1 MTGEQYVRANKR
13 VYNVVIILLAVMTI
27 LSVMACL
34 AEFKITILLQTAA
47 AVAGIIVVNTYAKK
61 FWNSKKGGEIL
72 LGTGSAVY
80 CVFLLLNQNNFVYAY
95 GIPLF
100 VACVLY
106 LDVKFVYYGIGVTA
120 VGNIIHIIVQVIT
133 KRADGIELFF
143 SIIILATVVY
153 AVYEASILLTKFSE
167 ENLEMQAAASEK
179 MLATA
184 ENLVKHFDSAKEKL
198 ETLEE
203 VINNNNESI
212 SNIAQSTGS
221 TAEAIQQQALMCEEI
236 HKNTDS
242 AEKET
247 EAMIDKANH
256 TMENVA
262 EGARLVTGLKNQ
274 ADNVEQASNQAAE
287 STKQVSNRVEEV
299 KGIVA
304 TILSISSQ
312 TNLLALN
319 ASIEAA
325 RAGEAGKGFAVVAE
339 EIRQL
344 SEQTKDATNRITDI
358 IQDLNEDAQHAM
370 DSMEHSADSIRE
382 QNELIETTK
391 NKFETINDEMQSL
404 ASAIGEIEGSMQ
416 SILNS
421 TDTISQSISNLSA
434 TGEEIAASSTEG
446 LQTAEHAVDAM
457 KQTKEIIDATL
468 SAGTGS
474 GVLCRIDQTENN
486 SGRLKSQVKI
496 SDCSYWCVN
505 NNKNAGIRSRMNI
518 AYCEDEKI
526 QLEYMEQLIRKWAD
540 EAE

>member
-1 MTGEQYVRANKR
+1 MTEEQYVRANKR
-13 VYNVVIILLAVMTI
+13 VYNVVMILLAVMTI

-34 AEFKITILLQTAA
+34 AEFEITILIQAAA
-47 AVAGIIVVNTYAKK
+47 AVVGIIVVNTYAKK
-61 FWNSKKGGEIL
+61 FWNEKKGGEIL

-80 CVFLLLNQNNFVYAY
+80 CVFLFLNHTNFVYAY

-106 LDVKFVYYGIGVTA
+106 LNVKFVYYGIGVTA

-143 SIIILATVVY
+143 SIIILATIVY
-153 AVYEASILLTKFSE
+153 AVYETSILLTKFNE

-179 MLATA
+179 MLVTA

-203 VINNNNESI
+203 VINNNSESI

-221 TAEAIQQQALMCEEI
+221 TAEAIQQQAMMCEEI

-247 EAMIDKANH
+247 EAMIEKANH
-256 TMENVA
+256 AMENVA
-262 EGARLVTGLKNQ
+262 EGARLVTGLKDQ

-287 STKQVSNRVEEV
+287 STKQVSDRVEEV

-370 DSMEHSADSIRE
+370 DSMEHSTDSIRE

-391 NKFETINDEMQSL
+391 DKFEIINEEMQSL
-404 ASAIGEIEGSMQ
+404 ASAISEIEGSMQ
-416 SILNS
+416 SILSS

-457 KQTKEIIDATL
+457 KQTKEIIDATYL
-468 SAGTGS
+468 LAQD
-474 GVLCRIDQTENN
+474 LE
-486 SGRLKSQVKI
+486 
-496 SDCSYWCVN
+496 SYV
-505 NNKNAGIRSRMNI
+505 
-518 AYCEDEKI
+518 E
-526 QLEYMEQLIRKWAD
+526 
-540 EAE
+540 

>member
-1 MTGEQYVRANKR
+1 MTSTQYIRANQK
-13 VYNVVIILLAVMTI
+13 VYNVVMAQLIVMTF
-27 LSVMACL
+27 LSVAVCL
-34 AEFKITILLQTAA
+34 TGFKITVAIQ
-47 AVAGIIVVNTYAKK
+47 AVATVVGIIVVNTYAKK
-61 FWNSKKGGEIL
+61 FWDVKRGGEIL
-72 LGTGSAVY
+72 LGTATAVY
-80 CVFLLLNQNNFVYAY
+80 FIFLVFNHTNFVYAY
-95 GIPLF
+95 AMPLLAASTIYLNVRF
-100 VACVLY
+100 LY
-106 LDVKFVYYGIGVTA
+106 IGGTIAV
-120 VGNIIHIIVQVIT
+120 VGNVIHIIAQIIRGTVDSSELIFGMIVL
-133 KRADGIELFF
+133 GIL
-143 SIIILATVVY
+143 IY
-153 AVYEASILLTKFSE
+153 AVRETSILLTKFNE
-167 ENLEMQAAASEK
+167 ENLEVQAAASEK
-179 MLATA
+179 MLVTA

-287 STKQVSNRVEEV
+287 SAKQVSNRVEEV

-446 LQTAEHAVDAM
+446 LQTAEHAVEAM
-457 KQTKEIIDATL
+457 KQTKEIIDATYL
-468 SAGTGS
+468 LA
-474 GVLCRIDQTENN
+474 RD
-486 SGRLKSQVKI
+486 
-496 SDCSYWCVN
+496 
-505 NNKNAGIRSRMNI
+505 
-518 AYCEDEKI
+518 
-526 QLEYMEQLIRKWAD
+526 LETY
-540 EAE
+540 AE

>member
-13 VYNVVIILLAVMTI
+13 VYNVVMILLAVMTI

-61 FWNSKKGGEIL
+61 FWDSKKGGEIL

-80 CVFLLLNQNNFVYAY
+80 CVFLFLNQNNFVYAY

-133 KRADGIELFF
+133 KRADGVELFF

-153 AVYEASILLTKFSE
+153 AVYEASILLTKFNE

-179 MLATA
+179 MQATA

-446 LQTAEHAVDAM
+446 LQTAEHAVEAM
-457 KQTKEIIDATL
+457 KQTKEIIDATYL
-468 SAGTGS
+468 LAQD
-474 GVLCRIDQTENN
+474 LE
-486 SGRLKSQVKI
+486 
-496 SDCSYWCVN
+496 SY
-505 NNKNAGIRSRMNI
+505 
-518 AYCEDEKI
+518 
-526 QLEYMEQLIRKWAD
+526 
-540 EAE
+540 AE

>member
-80 CVFLLLNQNNFVYAY
+80 CVFLFLNQNNFVYAY

-106 LDVKFVYYGIGVTA
+106 LNVKFVYYGIGVTA
-120 VGNIIHIIVQVIT
+120 VGNITHIIVQVIT

-143 SIIILATVVY
+143 SVIILATVVY

-319 ASIEAA
+319 ASIESA
-325 RAGEAGKGFAVVAE
+325 RAGEAGRGFAVVAE
-339 EIRQL
+339 QIRQL
-344 SEQTKDATNRITDI
+344 AEQTKSFTEDITKIVYELNANASDVRESVKVSVDAAN
-358 IQDLNEDAQHAM
+358 IQGNNINTASDTFELLNSNM
-370 DSMEHSADSIRE
+370 T
-382 QNELIETTK
+382 ELIHHVEEV
-391 NKFETINDEMQSL
+391 NGQ
-404 ASAIGEIEGSMQ
+404 
-416 SILNS
+416 
-421 TDTISQSISNLSA
+421 ISNLSDSNNKIV
-434 TGEEIAASSTEG
+434 ENIS
-446 LQTAEHAVDAM
+446 H
-457 KQTKEIIDATL
+457 L
-468 SAGTGS
+468 SAVTQE
-474 GVLCRIDQTENN
+474 VTENAEQVHN
-486 SGRLKSQVKI
+486 MSEQNLEYAEQVKEA
-496 SDCSYWCVN
+496 VQH
-505 NNKNAGIRSRMNI
+505 IRSTSEKMNI
-518 AYCEDEKI
+518 E
-526 QLEYMEQLIRKWAD
+526 
-540 EAE
+540 

>member
-13 VYNVVIILLAVMTI
+13 VYNVVMILLAVMTI

-61 FWNSKKGGEIL
+61 FWDSKKGGEIL

-80 CVFLLLNQNNFVYAY
+80 CVFLFLNQTNFVYAY

-100 VACVLY
+100 VVCVLY

-153 AVYEASILLTKFSE
+153 AVYETSILLSKFNE
-167 ENLEMQAAASEK
+167 ENLEVQAAASEK

-391 NKFETINDEMQSL
+391 NKFEIINDEMQSL

-446 LQTAEHAVDAM
+446 LQTAEHAVEAM
-457 KQTKEIIDATL
+457 KQTKEIIDATYL
-468 SAGTGS
+468 LAQD
-474 GVLCRIDQTENN
+474 LE
-486 SGRLKSQVKI
+486 
-496 SDCSYWCVN
+496 SYV
-505 NNKNAGIRSRMNI
+505 
-518 AYCEDEKI
+518 E
-526 QLEYMEQLIRKWAD
+526 
-540 EAE
+540 

>member
-47 AVAGIIVVNTYAKK
+47 AAAGIIVVNTYAKK
-61 FWNSKKGGEIL
+61 FWDSKKGGEIL

-80 CVFLLLNQNNFVYAY
+80 CVFLFLNQNNFVYAY

-133 KRADGIELFF
+133 KRADGVELFF

-153 AVYEASILLTKFSE
+153 AVYEASILLTKFNE

-287 STKQVSNRVEEV
+287 STKQVSDRVEEV

-344 SEQTKDATNRITDI
+344 SEQTKDATNKITDI

-370 DSMEHSADSIRE
+370 DSMAHSTESIRE

-446 LQTAEHAVDAM
+446 LQTAEHAVEAM
-457 KQTKEIIDATL
+457 KQTKEIIDATYL
-468 SAGTGS
+468 LA
-474 GVLCRIDQTENN
+474 RD
-486 SGRLKSQVKI
+486 
-496 SDCSYWCVN
+496 
-505 NNKNAGIRSRMNI
+505 
-518 AYCEDEKI
+518 
-526 QLEYMEQLIRKWAD
+526 LETY
-540 EAE
+540 AE

>member
-1 MTGEQYVRANKR
+1 MNLKQYIRHLLYDNTTYESPDIYQRFRIVCPEYSQHDIEVKPYPLPESEHMFGLIWDIHEPHTVSATIIPSGTAFTYEKR
-13 VYNVVIILLAVMTI
+13 FEPGMRTQMH
-27 LSVMACL
+27 SH
-34 AEFKITILLQTAA
+34 E
-47 AVAGIIVVNTYAKK
+47 
-61 FWNSKKGGEIL
+61 
-72 LGTGSAVY
+72 
-80 CVFLLLNQNNFVYAY
+80 
-95 GIPLF
+95 
-100 VACVLY
+100 Y
-106 LDVKFVYYGIGVTA
+106 L
-120 VGNIIHIIVQVIT
+120 
-133 KRADGIELFF
+133 ELFY

-446 LQTAEHAVDAM
+446 LQTAEHAVEAM
-457 KQTKEIIDATL
+457 KQTKEIIDATYL
-468 SAGTGS
+468 LAQD
-474 GVLCRIDQTENN
+474 LE
-486 SGRLKSQVKI
+486 
-496 SDCSYWCVN
+496 SY
-505 NNKNAGIRSRMNI
+505 
-518 AYCEDEKI
+518 
-526 QLEYMEQLIRKWAD
+526 
-540 EAE
+540 AE

>member
-13 VYNVVIILLAVMTI
+13 VYNVVMILLSVMTI

-34 AEFKITILLQTAA
+34 AEFKITILIQAVA

-80 CVFLLLNQNNFVYAY
+80 CVFLFLNQNNFVYAY

-106 LDVKFVYYGIGVTA
+106 LNVKFVYYGIGVTA

-133 KRADGIELFF
+133 KRADGVELFF

-153 AVYEASILLTKFSE
+153 AVYEASILLTKFNE

-457 KQTKEIIDATL
+457 KQTKEIIDATYL
-468 SAGTGS
+468 LAQD
-474 GVLCRIDQTENN
+474 LE
-486 SGRLKSQVKI
+486 
-496 SDCSYWCVN
+496 SY
-505 NNKNAGIRSRMNI
+505 
-518 AYCEDEKI
+518 
-526 QLEYMEQLIRKWAD
+526 
-540 EAE
+540 AE

>member
-13 VYNVVIILLAVMTI
+13 VYNVVMILLSVMTI

-34 AEFKITILLQTAA
+34 AEFKITILIQAVA

-61 FWNSKKGGEIL
+61 FWNEKKGGEIL

-80 CVFLLLNQNNFVYAY
+80 GVFLFLNQNNFVYAY

-100 VACVLY
+100 VACILY
-106 LDVKFVYYGIGVTA
+106 LDVKFVYYGIGVAT
-120 VGNIIHIIVQVIT
+120 VGNITHIIVQVIT

-143 SIIILATVVY
+143 SVIILATVVY
-153 AVYEASILLTKFSE
+153 AVYEISILLTKFNE
-167 ENLEMQAAASEK
+167 ENLEVQAAASEK
-179 MLATA
+179 MLVTA

-287 STKQVSNRVEEV
+287 SAKQVSNRVEEV

-446 LQTAEHAVDAM
+446 LQTAEHAVEAM
-457 KQTKEIIDATL
+457 KQTKEIIDATYL
-468 SAGTGS
+468 LA
-474 GVLCRIDQTENN
+474 RD
-486 SGRLKSQVKI
+486 
-496 SDCSYWCVN
+496 
-505 NNKNAGIRSRMNI
+505 
-518 AYCEDEKI
+518 
-526 QLEYMEQLIRKWAD
+526 LETY
-540 EAE
+540 AE

>member
-13 VYNVVIILLAVMTI
+13 VYNVVMILLAVMTI

-34 AEFKITILLQTAA
+34 AEFKITILIQAVA
-47 AVAGIIVVNTYAKK
+47 AVAGIIVVNTYAKR
-61 FWNSKKGGEIL
+61 FWDAKKGGEIL

-80 CVFLLLNQNNFVYAY
+80 CVFLFLNQTNFVYAY

-106 LDVKFVYYGIGVTA
+106 LNVKFIYYGIGVAA
-120 VGNIIHIIVQVIT
+120 VGNITHIIVQVIT
-133 KRADGIELFF
+133 KRADGMELFF
-143 SIIILATVVY
+143 SVIILATVIY
-153 AVYEASILLTKFSE
+153 AVYETSILLTKFNE
-167 ENLEMQAAASEK
+167 ENLDVQAAATEK
-179 MLATA
+179 MLVTA

-198 ETLEE
+198 ETLEN
-203 VINNNNESI
+203 VVNNNSESI

-287 STKQVSNRVEEV
+287 STKQVSDRVEEV

-344 SEQTKDATNRITDI
+344 SEQTKDATNKITDI

-391 NKFETINDEMQSL
+391 NKFEIINDEMQSL

-446 LQTAEHAVDAM
+446 LQTAEHAVEAM
-457 KQTKEIIDATL
+457 KQTKEIIDATYL
-468 SAGTGS
+468 LA
-474 GVLCRIDQTENN
+474 RD
-486 SGRLKSQVKI
+486 
-496 SDCSYWCVN
+496 
-505 NNKNAGIRSRMNI
+505 
-518 AYCEDEKI
+518 
-526 QLEYMEQLIRKWAD
+526 LETY
-540 EAE
+540 AE

>member
-13 VYNVVIILLAVMTI
+13 VYNVVMILLSVMTI

-34 AEFKITILLQTAA
+34 AEFKITILIQAVA

-61 FWNSKKGGEIL
+61 FWNAKKGGEIL

-80 CVFLLLNQNNFVYAY
+80 GVFLFLNQNNFVYAY

-100 VACVLY
+100 VACILY
-106 LDVKFVYYGIGVTA
+106 LDVKFVYYGIGVAT
-120 VGNIIHIIVQVIT
+120 VGNITHIIVQVIT

-143 SIIILATVVY
+143 SVIILATVVY
-153 AVYEASILLTKFSE
+153 AVYEISILLTKFNE
-167 ENLEMQAAASEK
+167 ENLEVQAAASEK
-179 MLATA
+179 MLVTA

-287 STKQVSNRVEEV
+287 SAKQVSNRVEEV

-446 LQTAEHAVDAM
+446 LQTAEHAVEAM
-457 KQTKEIIDATL
+457 KQTKEIIDATYL
-468 SAGTGS
+468 LA
-474 GVLCRIDQTENN
+474 RD
-486 SGRLKSQVKI
+486 
-496 SDCSYWCVN
+496 
-505 NNKNAGIRSRMNI
+505 
-518 AYCEDEKI
+518 
-526 QLEYMEQLIRKWAD
+526 LETY
-540 EAE
+540 AE

>member
-13 VYNVVIILLAVMTI
+13 VYNVVMILLAVMTI

-34 AEFKITILLQTAA
+34 AEFKITILLQAAA

-61 FWNSKKGGEIL
+61 FWDSKKGGEIL

-153 AVYEASILLTKFSE
+153 AVYETSILLTKFNE

-339 EIRQL
+339 QIRML
-344 SEQTKDATNRITDI
+344 AESSAN
-358 IQDLNEDAQHAM
+358 
-370 DSMEHSADSIRE
+370 SADTSKQLLTE
-382 QNELIETTK
+382 NQNEVEHGNQVT
-391 NKFETINDEMQSL
+391 Q
-404 ASAIGEIEGSMQ
+404 
-416 SILNS
+416 
-421 TDTISQSISNLSA
+421 
-434 TGEEIAASSTEG
+434 
-446 LQTAEHAVDAM
+446 QTAESLTDVLNELDAIVGEVA
-457 KQTKEIIDATL
+457 TIRTASDREAAFVKEIEDSTKQISDAIQSNSAASEETSATSEEL
-468 SAGTGS
+468 SAEADS
-474 GVLCRIDQTENN
+474 
-486 SGRLKSQVKI
+486 
-496 SDCSYWCVN
+496 
-505 NNKNAGIRSRMNI
+505 
-518 AYCEDEKI
+518 
-526 QLEYMEQLIRKWAD
+526 LEGLVERFKLR
-540 EAE
+540 

>member
-61 FWNSKKGGEIL
+61 FWDSKKGGEIL

-80 CVFLLLNQNNFVYAY
+80 CVFLFLNQNNFVYAY

-133 KRADGIELFF
+133 KRADGVELFF

-153 AVYEASILLTKFSE
+153 AVYEASILLTKFNE

-312 TNLLALN
+312 TNLLTLN

-446 LQTAEHAVDAM
+446 LQTAEHAVEAM
-457 KQTKEIIDATL
+457 KQTKEIIDATYL
-468 SAGTGS
+468 LA
-474 GVLCRIDQTENN
+474 RD
-486 SGRLKSQVKI
+486 
-496 SDCSYWCVN
+496 
-505 NNKNAGIRSRMNI
+505 
-518 AYCEDEKI
+518 
-526 QLEYMEQLIRKWAD
+526 LETY
-540 EAE
+540 AE

>member
-34 AEFKITILLQTAA
+34 AEFKITILIQAVA

-61 FWNSKKGGEIL
+61 FWDSKKGGEIL

-80 CVFLLLNQNNFVYAY
+80 CVFLFLNQNNFVYAY

-106 LDVKFVYYGIGVTA
+106 LNVKFIYYGIGVTA

-143 SIIILATVVY
+143 SIIILAAVVY
-153 AVYEASILLTKFSE
+153 AVYETSILLTKFNE

-179 MLATA
+179 MLVTA

-446 LQTAEHAVDAM
+446 LQTAEHAVEAM
-457 KQTKEIIDATL
+457 KQTKEIIDATYL
-468 SAGTGS
+468 LA
-474 GVLCRIDQTENN
+474 RD
-486 SGRLKSQVKI
+486 
-496 SDCSYWCVN
+496 
-505 NNKNAGIRSRMNI
+505 
-518 AYCEDEKI
+518 
-526 QLEYMEQLIRKWAD
+526 LETY
-540 EAE
+540 AE

>member
-13 VYNVVIILLAVMTI
+13 VYNVVMILLAVMTI

-61 FWNSKKGGEIL
+61 FWNEKKGGEIL

-80 CVFLLLNQNNFVYAY
+80 CVFLFLNQNNFVYAY

-133 KRADGIELFF
+133 KRADGVELFF

-153 AVYEASILLTKFSE
+153 AVYETSILLTKFNE

-391 NKFETINDEMQSL
+391 NKFEIINDEMQSL

-446 LQTAEHAVDAM
+446 LQTAEHAVEAM
-457 KQTKEIIDATL
+457 KQTKEIIDATYL
-468 SAGTGS
+468 LAQ
-474 GVLCRIDQTENN
+474 D
-486 SGRLKSQVKI
+486 
-496 SDCSYWCVN
+496 
-505 NNKNAGIRSRMNI
+505 
-518 AYCEDEKI
+518 
-526 QLEYMEQLIRKWAD
+526 LETY
-540 EAE
+540 AE

>member
-61 FWNSKKGGEIL
+61 FWDSKKGGEIL

-80 CVFLLLNQNNFVYAY
+80 CVFLFLNQNNFVYAY

-133 KRADGIELFF
+133 KRADGVELFF

-153 AVYEASILLTKFSE
+153 AVYEASILLTKFNE

-179 MLATA
+179 MQATA

-287 STKQVSNRVEEV
+287 STKQVSDRVEEV

-344 SEQTKDATNRITDI
+344 SEQTKDATNKITDI

-370 DSMEHSADSIRE
+370 DSMAHSTESIRE

-446 LQTAEHAVDAM
+446 LQTAEHAVEAM
-457 KQTKEIIDATL
+457 KQTKEIIDATYL
-468 SAGTGS
+468 LA
-474 GVLCRIDQTENN
+474 RD
-486 SGRLKSQVKI
+486 
-496 SDCSYWCVN
+496 
-505 NNKNAGIRSRMNI
+505 
-518 AYCEDEKI
+518 
-526 QLEYMEQLIRKWAD
+526 LETY
-540 EAE
+540 AE

>member
-13 VYNVVIILLAVMTI
+13 VYNVVMILLAVMTI

-34 AEFKITILLQTAA
+34 AEFKITILLQAAA

-80 CVFLLLNQNNFVYAY
+80 CVFLLLDQNNFVYAY

-133 KRADGIELFF
+133 KRADGVELFF

-153 AVYEASILLTKFSE
+153 AVYEASILLTKFNE

-236 HKNTDS
+236 HENTDS

-457 KQTKEIIDATL
+457 KQTKEIIDATYL
-468 SAGTGS
+468 LAQD
-474 GVLCRIDQTENN
+474 LE
-486 SGRLKSQVKI
+486 
-496 SDCSYWCVN
+496 SY
-505 NNKNAGIRSRMNI
+505 
-518 AYCEDEKI
+518 
-526 QLEYMEQLIRKWAD
+526 
-540 EAE
+540 AE

>member
-1 MTGEQYVRANKR
+1 MTSTQYIRANQK
-13 VYNVVIILLAVMTI
+13 VYNVVMAQLIVMTF
-27 LSVMACL
+27 LSVAACL
-34 AEFKITILLQTAA
+34 TGFKITVAIQ
-47 AVAGIIVVNTYAKK
+47 AVATVVGIIVVNTYAKK
-61 FWNSKKGGEIL
+61 FWDVKRGGEIL
-72 LGTGSAVY
+72 LGTATAVY
-80 CVFLLLNQNNFVYAY
+80 FIFLVFNHTNFVYAY
-95 GIPLF
+95 AMPLLAASTIYLNVRF
-100 VACVLY
+100 LY
-106 LDVKFVYYGIGVTA
+106 IGGTIAV
-120 VGNIIHIIVQVIT
+120 VGNVIHIIAQIIRGT
-133 KRADGIELFF
+133 ADSSELIFGM
-143 SIIILATVVY
+143 IVLGTLIY
-153 AVYEASILLTKFSE
+153 AVRETSLLLTKFNE
-167 ENLEMQAAASEK
+167 ENLEVQAAASEK
-179 MLATA
+179 MLVTA

-287 STKQVSNRVEEV
+287 STKQVSSRVEEV

-446 LQTAEHAVDAM
+446 LQTAEHAVEAM
-457 KQTKEIIDATL
+457 KQTKEIIDATYL
-468 SAGTGS
+468 LA
-474 GVLCRIDQTENN
+474 RD
-486 SGRLKSQVKI
+486 
-496 SDCSYWCVN
+496 
-505 NNKNAGIRSRMNI
+505 
-518 AYCEDEKI
+518 
-526 QLEYMEQLIRKWAD
+526 LETY
-540 EAE
+540 AE

>member
-13 VYNVVIILLAVMTI
+13 VYNVVMILLSVMTI

-34 AEFKITILLQTAA
+34 AEFKITILIQAVA

-80 CVFLLLNQNNFVYAY
+80 CVFLFLNQNNFVYAY

-106 LDVKFVYYGIGVTA
+106 LNVKFVYYGIGVTA

-133 KRADGIELFF
+133 KRADGVELFF

-153 AVYEASILLTKFSE
+153 AVYEASILLTKFNE

-179 MLATA
+179 MQATA

-446 LQTAEHAVDAM
+446 LQTAEHAVEAM
-457 KQTKEIIDATL
+457 KQTKEIIDATYL
-468 SAGTGS
+468 LA
-474 GVLCRIDQTENN
+474 RD
-486 SGRLKSQVKI
+486 
-496 SDCSYWCVN
+496 
-505 NNKNAGIRSRMNI
+505 
-518 AYCEDEKI
+518 
-526 QLEYMEQLIRKWAD
+526 LETY
-540 EAE
+540 AE

>member
-13 VYNVVIILLAVMTI
+13 VYNVVMILLSVMTI

-34 AEFKITILLQTAA
+34 AEFKITILIQAVA

-80 CVFLLLNQNNFVYAY
+80 CVFLFLNQNNFVYAY

-106 LDVKFVYYGIGVTA
+106 LNVKFVYYGIGVTA

-133 KRADGIELFF
+133 KRADGVELFF

-153 AVYEASILLTKFSE
+153 AVYEASILLTKFNE

-287 STKQVSNRVEEV
+287 SAKQVSNRVEEV

-446 LQTAEHAVDAM
+446 LQTAEHAVEAM
-457 KQTKEIIDATL
+457 KQTKEIIDATYL
-468 SAGTGS
+468 LA
-474 GVLCRIDQTENN
+474 RD
-486 SGRLKSQVKI
+486 
-496 SDCSYWCVN
+496 
-505 NNKNAGIRSRMNI
+505 
-518 AYCEDEKI
+518 
-526 QLEYMEQLIRKWAD
+526 LETY
-540 EAE
+540 AE

>member
-13 VYNVVIILLAVMTI
+13 VYNVVMILLAVMTI

-34 AEFKITILLQTAA
+34 AEFKITILLQAAA

-61 FWNSKKGGEIL
+61 FWDSKKGGEIL

-80 CVFLLLNQNNFVYAY
+80 CVFLFLNQTNFVYAY

-153 AVYEASILLTKFSE
+153 AVYETSILLSKFNE
-167 ENLEMQAAASEK
+167 ENLEVQAAASEK
-179 MLATA
+179 MLVTA

-370 DSMEHSADSIRE
+370 DSMKHSADSIRE

-446 LQTAEHAVDAM
+446 LQTAEHAVEAM
-457 KQTKEIIDATL
+457 KQTKEIIDATYL
-468 SAGTGS
+468 LAQ
-474 GVLCRIDQTENN
+474 D
-486 SGRLKSQVKI
+486 
-496 SDCSYWCVN
+496 
-505 NNKNAGIRSRMNI
+505 
-518 AYCEDEKI
+518 
-526 QLEYMEQLIRKWAD
+526 LETY
-540 EAE
+540 AE

>member
-61 FWNSKKGGEIL
+61 FWDSKKGGEIL

-80 CVFLLLNQNNFVYAY
+80 CVFLFLNQNNFVYAY

-133 KRADGIELFF
+133 KRADGVELFF

-153 AVYEASILLTKFSE
+153 AVYEASILLTKFNE

-287 STKQVSNRVEEV
+287 STKQVSDRVEEV

-344 SEQTKDATNRITDI
+344 SEQTKDATNKITDI

-370 DSMEHSADSIRE
+370 DSMAHSTESIRE

-446 LQTAEHAVDAM
+446 LQTAEHAVEAM
-457 KQTKEIIDATL
+457 KQTKEIIDATYL
-468 SAGTGS
+468 LA
-474 GVLCRIDQTENN
+474 RD
-486 SGRLKSQVKI
+486 
-496 SDCSYWCVN
+496 
-505 NNKNAGIRSRMNI
+505 
-518 AYCEDEKI
+518 
-526 QLEYMEQLIRKWAD
+526 LETY
-540 EAE
+540 AE

>member
-13 VYNVVIILLAVMTI
+13 VYNVVMILLAVMTI

-61 FWNSKKGGEIL
+61 FWDSKKGGEIL

-80 CVFLLLNQNNFVYAY
+80 CVFLFLDQNNFVYAY

-133 KRADGIELFF
+133 KRADGVELFF

-153 AVYEASILLTKFSE
+153 AVYEASILLTKFNE
-167 ENLEMQAAASEK
+167 ENLEMQAAASGK

-236 HKNTDS
+236 HKNTDN

-446 LQTAEHAVDAM
+446 LQTAEHAVEAM
-457 KQTKEIIDATL
+457 KQTKEIIDATYL
-468 SAGTGS
+468 LAQD
-474 GVLCRIDQTENN
+474 LE
-486 SGRLKSQVKI
+486 
-496 SDCSYWCVN
+496 SY
-505 NNKNAGIRSRMNI
+505 
-518 AYCEDEKI
+518 
-526 QLEYMEQLIRKWAD
+526 
-540 EAE
+540 AE

>member
-61 FWNSKKGGEIL
+61 FWNEKKGGEIL

-80 CVFLLLNQNNFVYAY
+80 CVFLLLDQNNFVYAY

-153 AVYEASILLTKFSE
+153 AVYEASILLTKFNE

-198 ETLEE
+198 EALEE

-212 SNIAQSTGS
+212 SNIAQSTGN

-457 KQTKEIIDATL
+457 KQTKEIIDATYL
-468 SAGTGS
+468 LAQD
-474 GVLCRIDQTENN
+474 LE
-486 SGRLKSQVKI
+486 
-496 SDCSYWCVN
+496 SY
-505 NNKNAGIRSRMNI
+505 
-518 AYCEDEKI
+518 
-526 QLEYMEQLIRKWAD
+526 
-540 EAE
+540 AE

>member
-13 VYNVVIILLAVMTI
+13 VYNVVMILLAVMTI

-61 FWNSKKGGEIL
+61 FWDSKKGGEIL

-80 CVFLLLNQNNFVYAY
+80 CVFLFLDQNNFVYAY

-100 VACVLY
+100 IACVLY
-106 LDVKFVYYGIGVTA
+106 LNVKFVYYGIGVTA

-133 KRADGIELFF
+133 KRADGVELFF

-153 AVYEASILLTKFSE
+153 AVYEASILLTKFNE
-167 ENLEMQAAASEK
+167 ENLEMQAAASGK

-457 KQTKEIIDATL
+457 KQTKEIIDATYL
-468 SAGTGS
+468 LAQD
-474 GVLCRIDQTENN
+474 LE
-486 SGRLKSQVKI
+486 
-496 SDCSYWCVN
+496 SY
-505 NNKNAGIRSRMNI
+505 
-518 AYCEDEKI
+518 
-526 QLEYMEQLIRKWAD
+526 
-540 EAE
+540 AE

>member
-221 TAEAIQQQALMCEEI
+221 TAEAIQQQALMCE
-236 HKNTDS
+236 DS

-446 LQTAEHAVDAM
+446 LQTAEHAVEAM
-457 KQTKEIIDATL
+457 KQTKEIIDATYL
-468 SAGTGS
+468 LAQD
-474 GVLCRIDQTENN
+474 LE
-486 SGRLKSQVKI
+486 
-496 SDCSYWCVN
+496 SY
-505 NNKNAGIRSRMNI
+505 
-518 AYCEDEKI
+518 
-526 QLEYMEQLIRKWAD
+526 
-540 EAE
+540 AE